1 MESIYE
7 CCYIKNKMSE
17 YSGII
22 FFEIWGHN
30 KEFQGLLQVRVYTS
44 CRTWVEVL
52 QQEKMETPEI

>member
-44 CRTWVEVL
+44 CRTC
-52 QQEKMETPEI
+52 IYS